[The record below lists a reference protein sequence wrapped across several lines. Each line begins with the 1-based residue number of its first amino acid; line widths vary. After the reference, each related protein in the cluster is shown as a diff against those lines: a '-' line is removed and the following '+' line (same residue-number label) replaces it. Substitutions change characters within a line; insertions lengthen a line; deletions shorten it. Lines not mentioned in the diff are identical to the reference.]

1 MSDFEAR
8 VLSALRRDQQAGPAR
23 RMLEAGEGV
32 VVACSGGPD
41 STALLLALR
50 ALGHPAVVA
59 HLHHGLR
66 GAEADED
73 EAFVSALAGRLGLPF
88 RSARVDVGG
97 LAAASRRSIEEV
109 GRNERYAFLERVA
122 REAGLRVVAVGHTMD
137 DQAETVLARLGRK
150 AGPRGLRGILPVRPI
165 RQGSDIHIVRPLLE
179 VRRAEIADYLFQQ
192 GQAWREDSSNRDP
205 RFERN
210 RIREML
216 RMASSEE
223 VEALARTAAT
233 MRETTRAFHE
243 ASLQFLAEQG
253 GAAVPPLDA
262 GGLLELGPPL
272 RHEVYREVAHRLSVP
287 APGRLS
293 TSLIEQVLEGKGGGR
308 DLGGGWR
315 VELRGA
321 KLEFRRAGLPSPA
334 RGRSYWTIEVPGETL
349 IDELGVR
356 ITARIEPG
364 GITELRARLA
374 GKGPRDEWVDADR
387 AVGPFVVRLR
397 REGDRFHPLGSQGPQ
412 KLKKYLIDHKVP
424 REERGEI
431 PILADRDGIL
441 WVVGQRIRHEA
452 RVTETTT
459 RLLCLA
465 VTVAP

>member
-8 VLSALRRDQQAGPAR
+8 VLSTLRRE

-50 ALGHPAVVA
+50 SLGHPAVVA

-66 GAEADED
+66 GAEADDD
-73 EAFVSALAGRLGLPF
+73 EAFVAALAARLGLPF
-88 RSARVDVGG
+88 RSAHADVRGIAS
-97 LAAASRRSIEEV
+97 AARRSIEEV

-122 REAGLRVVAVGHTMD
+122 HAEALRAVAVGHTLD

-150 AGPRGLRGILPVRPI
+150 SGPRGLRGILPVRPI
-165 RQGSDIHIVRPLLE
+165 RHGSDVRLVRPLLE
-179 VRRAEIADYLFQQ
+179 VRRVELADYLFQR

-216 RMASSEE
+216 RMAAPEE
-223 VEALARTAAT
+223 VEALARIAAT
-233 MRETTRAFHE
+233 MRGTTRVFRE
-243 ASLQFLAEQG
+243 AALRFLEEQG
-253 GAAVPPLDA
+253 SVEVPLLDA
-262 GGLLELGPPL
+262 GKLLELGPPF
-272 RHEVYREVAHRLSVP
+272 RHEVYREVAHRLSVA
-287 APGRLS
+287 APGRMA

-308 DLGGGWR
+308 DLSGGWR

-321 KLEFRRAGLPSPA
+321 KLEFRRAGLPPA
-334 RGRSYWTIEVPGETL
+334 RGRAWWKLEVPGEMR

-356 ITARIEPG
+356 VSARVEPG
-364 GITELRARLA
+364 GLAELRARLA
-374 GKGPRDEWVDADR
+374 TKGAREEWVDADR
-387 AVGPFVVRLR
+387 TACPYVVRLR
-397 REGDRFHPLGSQGPQ
+397 RAGDRFHPLGAQGPQ

-424 REERGEI
+424 RGERGEI
-431 PILADRDGIL
+431 PIVADREGIL

-452 RVTETTT
+452 RVTEATN
-459 RLLCLA
+459 RLLCLV
-465 VTVAP
+465 VTSMA